1 MDNLGP
7 LSEKLKDV
15 EGLEQ
20 GAGKT
25 PTAIT
30 FHPAMI
36 AAKKMERRYMIS
48 YKNQMPIHI
57 YEILHLKWPC
67 LEQVLLKAHLL

>member
-1 MDNLGP
+1 MELPKGATEKSLMDSLGP
-7 LSEKLKDV
+7 LSEKLKDI

-30 FHPAMI
+30 FSPAMI
-36 AAKKMERRYMIS
+36 AAKNMEKKIVYHS
-48 YKNQMPIHI
+48 QK
-57 YEILHLKWPC
+57 
-67 LEQVLLKAHLL
+67 